1 MPRHDCHPLSN
12 YCAFRLASE
21 RRAETARRRDRARR
35 PWWHAAFQIARPV
48 VVRVPS
54 RVHRRHQHTMGE
66 VICAWFGKIP
76 VVKRENGDAAPHQ
89 LCYIFFMRGEWWID
103 ESIQSTPPSRVRGP
117 LQNTI
122 DGYDLALAR
131 FGPIQWLEWENWVVV
146 NAEICDN

>member
-1 MPRHDCHPLSN
+1 MTVIRLVIIAP
-12 YCAFRLASE
+12 FRLSASFLTE
-21 RRAETARRRDRARR
+21 SRDCTTARQGATTMV
-35 PWWHAAFQIARPV
+35 ACSFSIARPV

-117 LQNTI
+117 LRNTI
-122 DGYDLALAR
+122 DGYDLAR